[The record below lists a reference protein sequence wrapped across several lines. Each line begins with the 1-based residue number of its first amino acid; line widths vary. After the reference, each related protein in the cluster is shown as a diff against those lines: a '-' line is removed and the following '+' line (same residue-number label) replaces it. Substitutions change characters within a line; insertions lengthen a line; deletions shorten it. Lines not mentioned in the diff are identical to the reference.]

1 MHSILTGAPLRRSAL
16 FIAIAIAL
24 GIVAYLLTAN
34 RSYLWFSVRL
44 FKYSLLIALIFLG
57 KTKRSTRL

>member
-1 MHSILTGAPLRRSAL
+1 MLILRFLVL
-16 FIAIAIAL
+16 LVAIAIAL

-34 RSYLWFSVRL
+34 RSYLRFSVRL

-57 KTKRSTRL
+57 LMALERLIVIV